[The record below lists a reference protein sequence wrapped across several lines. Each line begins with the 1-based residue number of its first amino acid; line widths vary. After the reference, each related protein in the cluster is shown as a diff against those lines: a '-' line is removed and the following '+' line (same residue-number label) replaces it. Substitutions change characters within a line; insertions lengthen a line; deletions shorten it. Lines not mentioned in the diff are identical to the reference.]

1 MEYYLDN
8 ASTTKI
14 NESVLKAYNHTATSY
29 FGNPSANY
37 TLAYNAKNKLEK
49 TRSDIAEILEVNTPN
64 IYFTSGGSESNA
76 IILSSLLWNNSPG
89 EIIMS
94 KIEHAS
100 SLEFIKILKEKG
112 WIIKTLNAPDGFI
125 DPKDLENNMSERTRM
140 VCIMLVNNVIG
151 SIQNIKELVKVV
163 RNKENIYKR
172 KIHFHTDAVQA
183 LTKIPFDLNKLDVD
197 SAAFSSHKFHGPRG
211 IGILYNKQGQ
221 LQPLSKAG
229 GQENSLR
236 GGTENLPAIVAMATA
251 LKEQVTTI
259 SKKPLSYDKIIELN
273 NYLRENLHPPLLS
286 PKTNCSPFIL
296 SFTVAPFPAEVFT
309 RMLSD
314 KGIYVSSGSAC
325 SNNAKAKGE
334 SILKA
339 MKFDNEKAKGSIRLS
354 LCDKTSMD
362 EIKIAIV
369 EINNLYDKFAR

>member
-8 ASTTKI
+8 AATTQI
-14 NESVLKAYNHTATSY
+14 NESVLKAYNDTAKSY
-29 FGNPSANY
+29 YGNPSANY
-37 TLAYNAKNKLEK
+37 HLAHNAKNKLEE
-49 TRSDIAEILEVNTPN
+49 TRKDIAKILEVKSSN
-64 IYFTSGGSESNA
+64 IYFTSGGSESNS
-76 IILSSLLWNNSPG
+76 IIFSALLWNNSPG
-89 EIIMS
+89 EIVIS
-94 KIEHAS
+94 SIEHAS
-100 SLEFIKILKEKG
+100 NIEFIRILKEKG
-112 WIIKTLNAPDGFI
+112 WTVRSIDAPKGFI
-125 DPKDLENNMSERTRM
+125 DPKTLEKTMNERTRM
-140 VCIMLVNNVIG
+140 VCLMLVNNVIG
-151 SIQNIKELVKVV
+151 SIQNIEELVKVV
-163 RNKENIYKR
+163 RAKEKLYNR

-211 IGILYNKQGQ
+211 IGILYNRQIH

-229 GQENSLR
+229 GQENGLR

-251 LKEQVTTI
+251 LKEQISTT
-259 SKKPLSYDKIIELN
+259 SKKPLSFDRIVELN
-273 NYLRENLHPPLLS
+273 KYLRENLHTPLLS

-296 SFTVAPFPAEVFT
+296 SFTVAPFPSEVFT

-339 MKFDNEKAKGSIRLS
+339 MKFDNESAKGSIRLS
-354 LCDKTSMD
+354 LCDKTTME
-362 EIKIAIV
+362 EIKIAV
-369 EINNLYDKFAR
+369 TEINNLFDKFAR